1 MRTQCKV
8 KGSGKAAILTDTTWN
23 AASKVCTT
31 GDGKT
36 TLKSTGEAACL
47 KDGSTYDDL
56 ADLAA
61 VRKACKA
68 NKCLGGKNTP
78 QATSPVNEGQCE
90 YTGYKWLS
98 GYCSK
103 CSGNCQGKCSAG
115 GKCEATASQNGE
127 GTCSCS
133 GATTKEKCTGSSN
146 KGTWTAARCSKG
158 DTGNLKDCEFTGNQW
173 SKDTEANSLQRSL
186 LGNQKYEWIGED
198 CVGKE
203 PKDHDACAAHLTT
216 AEKYDGADWK
226 DKSTSNSN
234 KAISDHK
241 CTKDTKCQ
249 YVPRKSEPLYSAP
262 MHYTPKFQKGAGGF
276 KEGGNAKR
284 EDDLWTPKNPL
295 TVTSLQFECKTPAL
309 FMDYW
314 SVFGI
319 PRAPRT
325 DYSGLDPTKCDSG
338 EEPVGNSKTRSTKC
352 GPRSKTDS
360 TCGKDKPQL
369 TYTRY
374 GECGDTSKI
383 GDGVCD
389 PEFNH
394 AIFLYDELDCF
405 YSAMEEISGSSMSF
419 GN

>member
-1 MRTQCKV
+1 M
-8 KGSGKAAILTDTTWN
+8 A
-23 AASKVCTT
+23 
-31 GDGKT
+31 
-36 TLKSTGEAACL
+36 
-47 KDGSTYDDL
+47 
-56 ADLAA
+56 
-61 VRKACKA
+61 
-68 NKCLGGKNTP
+68 
-78 QATSPVNEGQCE
+78 
-90 YTGYKWLS
+90 
-98 GYCSK
+98 
-103 CSGNCQGKCSAG
+103 
-115 GKCEATASQNGE
+115 
-127 GTCSCS
+127 
-133 GATTKEKCTGSSN
+133 
-146 KGTWTAARCSKG
+146 
-158 DTGNLKDCEFTGNQW
+158 GNQW

-216 AEKYDGADWK
+216 AEKYDGADGTDK
-226 DKSTSNSN
+226 DGNAATGSKDN
-234 KAISDHK
+234 HK